1 MAAPATGDW
10 HTINVE
16 IPLPSNKH
24 ALIVK
29 QVIEVDA
36 ELQPNAV
43 KRELSV
49 QDDRLIATFHT
60 LTVRLARLTLN
71 AFLENVDLV
80 VRTIEEFSG
89 NSSTARRTLQGT
101 AE

>member
-1 MAAPATGDW
+1 M
-10 HTINVE
+10 E

-49 QDDRLIATFHT
+49 QDDRLIAYVFDFVQ
-60 LTVRLARLTLN
+60 LYWCASCRDSQDIPYLDRQIGKIDS
-71 AFLENVDLV
+71 EC
-80 VRTIEEFSG
+80 FSRKCR
-89 NSSTARRTLQGT
+89 SSC
-101 AE
+101 